1 MRETERL
8 SQIHTHTHTH
18 TNTHI
23 RTHTHTR
30 IIYNPVSFNW
40 KLTKHLATHSH
51 LATLSRPTIQQHGNF
66 GGDINYNLTLTIIFF
81 LISLRL

>member
-8 SQIHTHTHTH
+8 SQTHTRTHTHTHTH
-18 TNTHI
+18 A
-23 RTHTHTR
+23 HTR